1 MDAIVAEME
10 HAATVPLR
18 FAAEASGRR
27 RCDRVRPRAYAAV
40 VVGFEFREYVYEL
53 TENQATFL
61 AETLRN
67 YAKGTCPAAIK
78 EAADKGGNP
87 NWTDGALAVADFI
100 EELLVGNLAGPL
112 PLEGKAAEATF
123 WTLQLMRGLGPSAVL
138 TDAAALRDALA
149 LLFIEPAPS
158 NPA

>member
-1 MDAIVAEME
+1 MVSLE
-10 HAATVPLR
+10 
-18 FAAEASGRR
+18 FSGS
-27 RCDRVRPRAYAAV
+27 
-40 VVGFEFREYVYEL
+40 VYEL

-67 YAKGTCPAAIK
+67 YAKGKCPAAVK
-78 EAADKGGNP
+78 QAAELGGSP

-100 EELLVGNLAGPL
+100 EEQLVGNLDGPL

-123 WTLQLMRGLGPSAVL
+123 WTLRLMRGLGESTLP

-149 LLFIEPAPS
+149 VDYAAQAPGQS
-158 NPA
+158 SRRAA

>member
-1 MDAIVAEME
+1 MV
-10 HAATVPLR
+10 
-18 FAAEASGRR
+18 S
-27 RCDRVRPRAYAAV
+27 
-40 VVGFEFREYVYEL
+40 FEFSGSLYEL

-67 YAKGTCPAAIK
+67 YAKGKCPAAVK
-78 EAADKGGNP
+78 QAAELGGNP

-100 EELLVGNLAGPL
+100 EEQLVGNLDGAL

-123 WTLQLMRGLGPSAVL
+123 WTLRLMRGLGGSTLA

-149 LLFIEPAPS
+149 KSYAIEAPPKTS
-158 NPA
+158 TKRAA

>member
-1 MDAIVAEME
+1 
-10 HAATVPLR
+10 
-18 FAAEASGRR
+18 
-27 RCDRVRPRAYAAV
+27 V
-40 VVGFEFREYVYEL
+40 VSFEFSAFVYEL

-67 YAKGTCPAAIK
+67 YAKGKCPAAVK
-78 EAADKGGNP
+78 QATELGSAP

-100 EELLVGNLAGPL
+100 EEQLVGNLDGPL

-123 WTLQLMRGLGPSAVL
+123 WTLRLMRGLGGSTLP

-149 LLFIEPAPS
+149 RSFVTELPS
-158 NPA
+158 PTSSKRAA

>member
-1 MDAIVAEME
+1 MV
-10 HAATVPLR
+10 
-18 FAAEASGRR
+18 S
-27 RCDRVRPRAYAAV
+27 
-40 VVGFEFREYVYEL
+40 FEFSESLYEL

-67 YAKGTCPAAIK
+67 YAKGKCPAAVK
-78 EAADKGGNP
+78 QAADLGGSP

-100 EELLVGNLAGPL
+100 EEQLVGNLAGPL

-123 WTLQLMRGLGPSAVL
+123 WTLRLMRGLGASTMP

-149 LLFIEPAPS
+149 KAYAAEAPS
-158 NPA
+158 TSTKRAA

>member
-1 MDAIVAEME
+1 MV
-10 HAATVPLR
+10 
-18 FAAEASGRR
+18 S
-27 RCDRVRPRAYAAV
+27 
-40 VVGFEFREYVYEL
+40 FEFSERLYEL

-67 YAKGTCPAAIK
+67 YAKGKCPAAVRQ
-78 EAADKGGNP
+78 AAELGGNP

-100 EELLVGNLAGPL
+100 EEQLVGNLEGPL

-123 WTLQLMRGLGPSAVL
+123 WTLRLMRGLGGSTLP

-149 LLFIEPAPS
+149 KSFAVAAPPTS
-158 NPA
+158 TKRAA

>member
-1 MDAIVAEME
+1 MV
-10 HAATVPLR
+10 
-18 FAAEASGRR
+18 S
-27 RCDRVRPRAYAAV
+27 
-40 VVGFEFREYVYEL
+40 FEFSECLYEL

-67 YAKGTCPAAIK
+67 YAKGKCPAAIK
-78 EAADKGGNP
+78 QAADLGGNP

-100 EELLVGNLAGPL
+100 EEQLVGNLTGAL

-123 WTLQLMRGLGPSAVL
+123 WTLRLMRGLGSSTLP

-149 LLFIEPAPS
+149 EYVIVEPAPTKR
-158 NPA
+158 AA

>member
-1 MDAIVAEME
+1 MVA
-10 HAATVPLR
+10 
-18 FAAEASGRR
+18 
-27 RCDRVRPRAYAAV
+27 
-40 VVGFEFREYVYEL
+40 FEFRESVYEL

-67 YAKGTCPAAIK
+67 YAKGKCAAAIK
-78 EAADKGGNP
+78 EASDLGGNP
-87 NWTDGALAVADFI
+87 NWVDGALAVADFI

-123 WTLQLMRGLGPSAVL
+123 WTLKLMRGLGPSNAH

-149 LLFIEPAPS
+149 LLFMEEAPTQQ
-158 NPA
+158 A

>member
-1 MDAIVAEME
+1 
-10 HAATVPLR
+10 
-18 FAAEASGRR
+18 
-27 RCDRVRPRAYAAV
+27 V
-40 VVGFEFREYVYEL
+40 VSLEFSESLYEL

-67 YAKGTCPAAIK
+67 YAKGKCPAAVK
-78 EAADKGGNP
+78 QAAELGGSP

-100 EELLVGNLAGPL
+100 EEQLVGNLDGPL

-123 WTLQLMRGLGPSAVL
+123 WTLRLMRGLGDSTMP

-149 LLFIEPAPS
+149 TNYAAESPRQSSRRA
-158 NPA
+158 A

>member
-1 MDAIVAEME
+1 
-10 HAATVPLR
+10 
-18 FAAEASGRR
+18 
-27 RCDRVRPRAYAAV
+27 V
-40 VVGFEFREYVYEL
+40 VSFEFSGLVYEL

-67 YAKGTCPAAIK
+67 YAKGKCSAAIK
-78 EAADKGGNP
+78 QAADLGGNP

-100 EELLVGNLAGPL
+100 EEQLVGNLAGPL

-123 WTLQLMRGLGPSAVL
+123 WTLRLMRGLGGSTLP

-149 LLFIEPAPS
+149 KPFLTELPPQAS
-158 NPA
+158 GNRAA